1 MLDGTAAGSI
11 WGQVCPGTSK
21 SGCHTHIL
29 VSLFAHF
36 SVSVQCVRGTKD
48 RRRWLH
54 FVYKFQPPWNP
65 QKNPKQFLF
74 WHINNLS
81 IHIPSV
87 WVTASCLS
95 RQSSPCLLP
104 SPMNH
109 TLPPPSPFYIH
120 LTFCDLSFLPSPNF
134 VSVSRCWWG
143 AWVEKRRWKQEPD
156 SNNLY
161 SLNPIRWSQSK
172 AFKEWDWAACF
183 LKGKRKTNKKSKEKK
198 IPAFYRYISWVKNS
212 RISCISRRV
221 LIEVKHS
228 NQSL

>member
-109 TLPPPSPFYIH
+109 THITLPLVLCSAGPCPSWWCVFLH
-120 LTFCDLSFLPSPNF
+120 DDTFSSLP
-134 VSVSRCWWG
+134 VLRII
-143 AWVEKRRWKQEPD
+143 
-156 SNNLY
+156 
-161 SLNPIRWSQSK
+161 SLNVSFEPFNFHIVSYPLQK
-172 AFKEWDWAACF
+172 
-183 LKGKRKTNKKSKEKK
+183 L
-198 IPAFYRYISWVKNS
+198 P
-212 RISCISRRV
+212 
-221 LIEVKHS
+221 
-228 NQSL
+228 